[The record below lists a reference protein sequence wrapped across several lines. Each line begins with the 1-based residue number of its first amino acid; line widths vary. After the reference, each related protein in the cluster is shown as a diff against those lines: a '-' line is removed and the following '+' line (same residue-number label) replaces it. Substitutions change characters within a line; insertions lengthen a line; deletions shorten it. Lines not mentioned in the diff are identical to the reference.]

1 MKNSDEEKRC
11 RVRLTSRRKNDN
23 VFAILSLGSKFK
35 MIFYGEDFNYSHSH
49 DLRVI
54 LLLKFGAFRWNISF
68 DVEHLKSEVV
78 FKQGLVMFEKRHY
91 VIGVIVSYVFLF
103 MLFFVVKKEERS
115 LHSICHWSSPC
126 FRFCG
131 KNSRTCN
138 ESFIRENF
146 NESYKSEYG
155 YDYNDGSDEKNLI
168 TKYTIL
174 FGTPKC
180 SSQHLLANNPGD
192 EWAFKMVKDLDKIIQ
207 IHF

>member
-1 MKNSDEEKRC
+1 
-11 RVRLTSRRKNDN
+11 
-23 VFAILSLGSKFK
+23 
-35 MIFYGEDFNYSHSH
+35 MIFYGEDLNYSHSH

-103 MLFFVVKKEERS
+103 MMFFVVSKEKQIFY
-115 LHSICHWSSPC
+115 SICHWDSPC
-126 FRFCG
+126 YRFCC

-146 NESYKSEYG
+146 NASYMRDYE
-155 YDYNDGSDEKNLI
+155 YDYNDISNDEKML
-168 TKYTIL
+168 TDYTIL
-174 FGTPKC
+174 FGTTKC
-180 SSQHLLANNPGD
+180 SSQRLFANSSGV
-192 EWAFKMVKDLDKIIQ
+192 EWGFTVVKEEESLTFIRLIQFLCFQGRKIEV
-207 IHF
+207 